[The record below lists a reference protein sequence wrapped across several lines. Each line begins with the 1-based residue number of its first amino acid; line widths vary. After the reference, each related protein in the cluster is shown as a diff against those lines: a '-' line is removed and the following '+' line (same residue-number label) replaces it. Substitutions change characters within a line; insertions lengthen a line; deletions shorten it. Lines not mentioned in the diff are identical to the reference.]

1 MPQPASAI
9 GGPGGTLCGF
19 LYGPRFNY
27 VNDEDHLSV
36 YTSLKRTLE
45 NGVELEFDYMMSAV
59 DVNDNP
65 QSPSYPAL
73 SYLTLQNIVMPGVG
87 GNPFSYPVLF
97 RGRALGSTYP
107 SPCLLYT
114 SPSPR
119 DRQKSR
125 MPSSA

>member
-1 MPQPASAI
+1 M
-9 GGPGGTLCGF
+9 CGF

-87 GNPFSYPVLF
+87 GNPNE
-97 RGRALGSTYP
+97 
-107 SPCLLYT
+107 
-114 SPSPR
+114 
-119 DRQKSR
+119 
-125 MPSSA
+125 